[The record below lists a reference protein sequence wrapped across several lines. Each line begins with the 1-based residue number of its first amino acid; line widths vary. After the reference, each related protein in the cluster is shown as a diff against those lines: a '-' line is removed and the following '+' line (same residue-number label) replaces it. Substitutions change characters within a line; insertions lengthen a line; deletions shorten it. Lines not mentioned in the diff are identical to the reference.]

1 MLIRTTPMELDSL
14 SMQLAMAKELFKIHL
29 TNHEA
34 HRLYSELAYDFAKKG
49 YVDMSSL
56 ETGKT
61 LRDYISNYV
70 TVDMLAAM
78 PLKCNVGKCDN
89 LANYVSET
97 FTLSTSKYGDLLA
110 EQQIIFKH
118 AIDNETPTCTVL
130 FPLLSL
136 IQGFQK
142 T

>member
-1 MLIRTTPMELDSL
+1 MLLRTSPIELDSL
-14 SMQLAMAKELFKIHL
+14 NKQVAMAKQLFDIHL
-29 TNHEA
+29 TNYEA

-56 ETGKT
+56 ETNKT
-61 LRDYISNYV
+61 LRDQISNYV
-70 TVDMLAAM
+70 TVDMLATM
-78 PLKCNVGKCDN
+78 PLNFDAGKCDD
-89 LANYVSET
+89 LATYVNET
-97 FTLSTSKYGDLLA
+97 FTLSTSKYGDLLTQ
-110 EQQIIFKH
+110 QQIVFKH
-118 AIDNETPTCTVL
+118 AIEHETPTCTVV